1 MTTAQRG
8 TLAAAILGS
17 AIVFLDGTLVYIAL
31 PRIGA
36 QLESGILGRLEGQ
49 TYVTSGYLATL
60 AAFLVL
66 AGALGDYYGRRR
78 MFVVGLIGF
87 GVTSVL
93 CGIAPNL
100 ELLVVGRVLQG
111 VAGALLVPGSLSIIT
126 STFEGVGRA
135 RAFGIWAAV
144 TSALTTLGP
153 PIGGIAVDT
162 LGWRALFLMNVP
174 LVVVAIWLARRYM
187 AESRDESASGHFDWI
202 GAFVAVLAVG
212 GLAFGATR
220 GQQQQ
225 WQDPI
230 AFVSIGIGLVGLIA
244 FPILMATR
252 PYPLVPLAL
261 FRIREFSAV
270 NLSTLLIYG
279 ALYTTFGFQAL
290 FLQGTLGYS
299 PLGAAIVG
307 LPGGIM
313 LTFLSTR
320 VGALSG
326 RLGVRRFMVAGPLL
340 MAVGLLWW
348 LRVPSTS
355 QAWAASIADTSTLV
369 PPVDVLVDPLPAVLL
384 FGLGIS
390 LLVAPLTTALMGS
403 VPVRN
408 AGIASAINNALSRVG
423 QPLIAAAVF
432 IVVSGT
438 FYSTLAAAV
447 PGTDPSSPE
456 LRGQYEAFNPPP
468 TDAPPELAAAA
479 KSASTDA
486 FHLAA
491 IVAAALMVAGAAV
504 NAVGL
509 REPPRQAVGAPGV
522 AGPGPAPPAG
532 KLHTNEP
539 ARPELTRSTRSGLLA
554 PKQQN
559 GPGSLPARLL
569 GHQVFAGIS
578 PPAGSPWAWPGIRAT
593 SRGTSSRRRPRR

>member
-17 AIVFLDGTLVYIAL
+17 AIVFLDGTLVYLAL
-31 PRIGA
+31 PRMGA
-36 QLESGILGRLEGQ
+36 TLPSEVLGRLEGQ
-49 TYVTSGYLATL
+49 TYVSSGYLATL

-66 AGALGDYYGRRR
+66 AGALGDYYGRKR
-78 MFVVGLIGF
+78 MFIIGLIGF
-87 GVTSVL
+87 GLTSVL

-100 ELLVVGRVLQG
+100 ELLVIGRLLQG

-126 STFEGVGRA
+126 TTFEGASRA

-153 PIGGIAVDT
+153 PIGGILVETA
-162 LGWRALFLMNVP
+162 GWRALFIINVP
-174 LVVVAIWLARRYM
+174 LVIAGVWLATRSM
-187 AESRDESASGHFDWI
+187 AESRDESASGDFDWL

-225 WQDPI
+225 WQDPL
-230 AFVSIGIGLVGLIA
+230 AFAAIGVGLVATIA
-244 FPILMATR
+244 FPILMAVR
-252 PYPLVPLAL
+252 KHSLVPLPL
-261 FRIREFSAV
+261 FRIRSFAAV

-279 ALYTTFGFQAL
+279 ALYTNFGFQSL

-313 LTFLSTR
+313 LTFLSAR
-320 VGALSG
+320 VGTLSG
-326 RLGVRRFMVAGPLL
+326 RFGVRPFMVAGPII
-340 MAVGLLWW
+340 MALGLLWW
-348 LRVPSTS
+348 LRVPPSS
-355 QAWAASIADTSTLV
+355 QPWTATLSNLATLV
-369 PPVDVLVDPLPAVLL
+369 PPADVLIDPFPATVL

-423 QPLIAAAVF
+423 QPIVAAAVF
-432 IVVSGT
+432 IVVSGA
-438 FYSTLAAAV
+438 FYNTLAAAV
-447 PGTDPSSPE
+447 PGTDPNSPE
-456 LRGQYEAFNPPP
+456 LRSQFEALNPPP
-468 TDAPPELAAAA
+468 ADAPQELKDAARV
-479 KSASTDA
+479 ASTDA

-491 IVAAALMVAGAAV
+491 AVAAGLMLAGGAV

-509 REPPRQAVGAPGV
+509 REPSRKGRGSAAEAAAP
-522 AGPGPAPPAG
+522 
-532 KLHTNEP
+532 T
-539 ARPELTRSTRSGLLA
+539 
-554 PKQQN
+554 
-559 GPGSLPARLL
+559 
-569 GHQVFAGIS
+569 
-578 PPAGSPWAWPGIRAT
+578 
-593 SRGTSSRRRPRR
+593 